1 MVDIPSFSAEFRN
14 RAPESSGPTGELRST
29 APRRRC
35 FHRDP
40 VTMVARSAVGY
51 RLHIRLN
58 SGNTLFNVFNVFMSL
73 PGHSPWWRKT
83 SKLTDGCVNWNLS
96 WWPSHFRA
104 SPSYSRHVKRKGRHF
119 IMATNGNKT
128 SAQIDHNR
136 HTKLC
141 LRLLV
146 DACF

>member
-1 MVDIPSFSAEFRN
+1 MDKTNSCLSFFFFYFSLLRGSHNVGFSMVDIPSFSAEFRN

-83 SKLTDGCVNWNLS
+83 SKLTDGKLKLVLVAITLS
-96 WWPSHFRA
+96 CLPVLF
-104 SPSYSRHVKRKGRHF
+104 PPCKTKRTSF
-119 IMATNGNKT
+119 YNG
-128 SAQIDHNR
+128 D
-136 HTKLC
+136 
-141 LRLLV
+141 
-146 DACF
+146 